1 MLHIKLMS
9 MKRQQ
14 HGSKYF
20 ARRLP
25 TPPPDPQPWRWVNSE
40 VNLVVKLVKCTNS
53 YEGQRAGDLR
63 LEHVF
68 TAQPADRKWR
78 VLHKIPRFT

>member
-1 MLHIKLMS
+1 MVTKNRNRLGVTHVFSCLNICHVPRKLFEHKAS
-9 MKRQQ
+9 VQ
-14 HGSKYF
+14 
-20 ARRLP
+20 
-25 TPPPDPQPWRWVNSE
+25 TSE

-63 LEHVF
+63 LEHVC

>member
-1 MLHIKLMS
+1 MFDCAFLGEGREPEKGHL
-9 MKRQQ
+9 
-14 HGSKYF
+14 
-20 ARRLP
+20 
-25 TPPPDPQPWRWVNSE
+25 DPQGPADLFTSE

>member
-1 MLHIKLMS
+1 MPSIIPSLSDQDIVL
-9 MKRQQ
+9 
-14 HGSKYF
+14 
-20 ARRLP
+20 A
-25 TPPPDPQPWRWVNSE
+25 DANVE

-78 VLHKIPRFT
+78 VLHKIPRFM